1 MAGGAPV
8 TQFIV
13 VFMSALVV
21 ALAAMPL
28 ARRVAL
34 RTGMVDQPSPRKVH
48 LLPTPLLGGVALYGS
63 VAAAVAVFSDQVVNQ
78 LASIVIGASLVSLL
92 GLWDDR
98 RGVRPLF
105 KLCGQV
111 AAALLLPATG
121 VQVLLVPADWVNW
134 VVTVLW
140 VVGIT
145 NAMNLLDNMDG
156 LSAGVAAIAAAFF
169 FLLASLSEQ
178 FLIAALSVAI
188 VGACLGFLRYN
199 LNPARIFMGDAG
211 SLFLGFVLAALGI
224 KLRFANVL
232 TVSWMIPIF
241 VLALPIFDTTLVTI
255 SRLRRGLNPLTTPRK
270 DHLSHRLLDL
280 GLNRREAVLVQ
291 YLASCFAGMLALALV
306 QANIFEAYI
315 MGTALFAGGLYGLVR
330 LERGA
335 SAYADS
341 SNTVPGLAPGGA
353 GLTAA
358 GTDAPAQ
365 PTSGVGVGR
374 NT

>member
-1 MAGGAPV
+1 MTELPATGTSV
-8 TQFIV
+8 TQFVV
-13 VFMSALVV
+13 VFMAALVV

-28 ARRVAL
+28 ARQVAL
-34 RTGMVDQPSPRKVH
+34 HTGMVDRPGPRKIH
-48 LLPTPLLGGVALYGS
+48 LLPTPLLGGVALYVA
-63 VAAAVAVFSDQVVNQ
+63 VAAAVAVFSDQVINQ

-98 RGVRPLF
+98 RGIRPLF

-121 VQVLLVPADWVNW
+121 VQVLLVPVEWVNW

-145 NAMNLLDNMDG
+145 NAVNLLDNMDG

-169 FLLASLSEQ
+169 FLLASLSGQ
-178 FLIAALSVAI
+178 FLIASLSVAI
-188 VGACLGFLRYN
+188 VGACLGFLRHN

-211 SLFLGFVLAALGI
+211 SLFLGFALAALGI

-255 SRLRRGLNPLTTPRK
+255 SRLRRGLNPLTTPGT
-270 DHLSHRLLDL
+270 DHLSHRLLAL
-280 GLNRREAVLVQ
+280 GLNRREAVLMQ

-306 QANIFEAYI
+306 QANVWEAYI
-315 MGTALFAGGLYGLVR
+315 MGVALLLGGCYALVR
-330 LERGA
+330 LERLAPVYAGAPDSAPPAAAPTTERTGA
-335 SAYADS
+335 STRPS
-341 SNTVPGLAPGGA
+341 
-353 GLTAA
+353 
-358 GTDAPAQ
+358 
-365 PTSGVGVGR
+365 SGVGAGR
-374 NT
+374 SV